1 MNTQSLIRTALTTVV
16 VLAAALIGYALW
28 KHYMYSPWTRDGRI
42 RAEIVRIAPDVSGL
56 VAEVDVQ
63 DNQPVKAGDVL
74 FRIDPRRFELAVAQ
88 ARADLGAAQAAARA
102 AGANISAAAAGTAA
116 SQADYQKYAAQAQR
130 REAAAA
136 VISAEARAD

>member
-1 MNTQSLIRTALTTVV
+1 MNTQSLIRTALTTLV

-56 VAEVDVQ
+56 VAEVGVQ
-63 DNQPVKAGDVL
+63 DNQAVKAGDVL

-88 ARADLGAAQAAARA
+88 AQADLAAAQAAAA
-102 AGANISAAAAGTAA
+102 PVLTSA
-116 SQADYQKYAAQAQR
+116 R
-130 REAAAA
+130 
-136 VISAEARAD
+136 